1 MWFLS
6 HCFVALAVCFCHSS
20 MNAFLSFKQWLK
32 KKHTK
37 VLEWPSQSPDHNLI
51 KILWWELKVRVAKHQ
66 PQNLNEDLSGLG
78 MRRGLNGAGDEI
90 LFIIK
95 IKITKNNNKNYPV
108 RKTGQGKARLEQE
121 TFEDELAQD
130 CKHKEIIK
138 GANEEGNEGKN
149 RWGKLNNMGGV
160 KTNWHESTW
169 HTEN

>member
-1 MWFLS
+1 
-6 HCFVALAVCFCHSS
+6 
-20 MNAFLSFKQWLK
+20 
-32 KKHTK
+32 
-37 VLEWPSQSPDHNLI
+37 
-51 KILWWELKVRVAKHQ
+51 
-66 PQNLNEDLSGLG
+66 

-95 IKITKNNNKNYPV
+95 IIKITKNNNKNYPV

-160 KTNWHESTW
+160 KTN
-169 HTEN
+169 